1 MLNYQRVT
9 NVRVKFQG
17 YAQPLASQI
26 HPRPQWVEQA
36 SYSYWFRGSKHFP
49 DTLGILWHKLNTL
62 YGLYNIYIY
71 YDYILYVVI
80 AYGKVYIPY
89 SLNVLQNVYG
99 HGNKTMYY
107 SVYKCIYNLLSI
119 LYY

>member
-1 MLNYQRVT
+1 M
-9 NVRVKFQG
+9 G
-17 YAQPLASQI
+17 YI
-26 HPRPQWVEQA
+26 
-36 SYSYWFRGSKHFP
+36 
-49 DTLGILWHKLNTL
+49 
-62 YGLYNIYIY
+62 IYIY